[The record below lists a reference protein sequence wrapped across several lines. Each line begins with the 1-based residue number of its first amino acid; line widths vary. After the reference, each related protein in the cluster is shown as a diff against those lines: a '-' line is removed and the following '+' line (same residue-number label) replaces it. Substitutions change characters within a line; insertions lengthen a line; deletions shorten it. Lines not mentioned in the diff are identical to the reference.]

1 MACSVTPLSWGG
13 CLSSLLGKA
22 ASSAAGSA
30 FTAVANYFADAAKS
44 ATAWLWNA
52 MGQASAV
59 QLGGPGWATDL
70 GITVGL
76 ALVVGTGLFLV
87 QVIAS
92 AARRD
97 MGGMGRAVRGLFV
110 AFLAGG
116 AAVGITELLLE
127 AADSI
132 ANGIMV
138 AGTGSSTWANLGQQ
152 VTAISALTT
161 LSPAVMLLLALVVV
175 MASVIVWAALM
186 TRKLLLI
193 VSALFAPIVFAGSL
207 GDITASWVRKWI
219 EFTVALIASK
229 VILVLIFVVGLG
241 VLDNGV
247 GEATVGGGTSGQA
260 AQSATQLVIG
270 CLILCLAG
278 LAPWMAIKLVH
289 FTGDSF
295 HQIHSYSQAVQGA
308 GQQVVAVP
316 QKLTQHA
323 QRFALGSA
331 PSSSLKSPTP
341 PRTDSS
347 TETTPDA
354 GGTEALTSAG
364 PGGSELGG
372 EAATGVGVVAAPL
385 AGATA
390 VKGAGQAGAA
400 KLVEVGSGHPGSAA
414 SDDVGSSTAGNGLSP
429 SGQLPQPRS
438 EQSSSSVPPGPSQ
451 PG

>member
-30 FTAVANYFADAAKS
+30 FTAIANYFADAAKS

-193 VSALFAPIVFAGSL
+193 VSALFAPIAFAGSL

-247 GEATVGGGTSGQA
+247 GEATVGGGTSGQV

-295 HQIHSYSQAVQGA
+295 HQIHSLLPGGA
-308 GQQVVAVP
+308 RCRP
-316 QKLTQHA
+316 
-323 QRFALGSA
+323 
-331 PSSSLKSPTP
+331 
-341 PRTDSS
+341 
-347 TETTPDA
+347 A
-354 GGTEALTSAG
+354 GGGRTAEAHPARPAVRLGQRSQLLIEVAHSATHRQLNRDH
-364 PGGSELGG
+364 PRRRRYGGSDLSG
-372 EAATGVGVVAAPL
+372 TRRVGAWRRGCHRGWRCRCPARRRHRSQGCR
-385 AGATA
+385 A
-390 VKGAGQAGAA
+390 
-400 KLVEVGSGHPGSAA
+400 SGRGKA
-414 SDDVGSSTAGNGLSP
+414 
-429 SGQLPQPRS
+429 RRCR
-438 EQSSSSVPPGPSQ
+438 
-451 PG
+451 